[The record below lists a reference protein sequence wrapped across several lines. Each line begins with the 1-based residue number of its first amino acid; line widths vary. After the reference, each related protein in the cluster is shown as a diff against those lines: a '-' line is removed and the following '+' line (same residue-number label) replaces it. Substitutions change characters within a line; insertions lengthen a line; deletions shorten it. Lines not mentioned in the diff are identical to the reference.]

1 MSQEWT
7 HPPASGTPAA
17 SVPNYL
23 VPAIISL
30 FCCLPLG
37 IVAVIFAAQVNTK
50 VAAGDTAGAL
60 DSSKKA
66 KMFSFISIGLGLL
79 AIICYVLFFLVMGIG
94 LGIAGSSSNM

>member
-7 HPPASGTPAA
+7 PPPGTGTPAA

-23 VPAIISL
+23 VLAIISL

-37 IVAVIFAAQVNTK
+37 IVAVIFAAQVNGK

-60 DSSKKA
+60 DASKKA
-66 KMFSFISIGLGLL
+66 KMFSYIAIGLGL
-79 AIICYVLFFLVMGIG
+79 AGIICYVLFVVIMGVG
-94 LGIAGSSSNM
+94 MSLAGSSNF